1 MRIKST
7 NMMDTLTILIFLHVV
22 YSKLQSS
29 AGNPFPGLYLT
40 PTQYAVPT
48 LHKSPH
54 TTPVAGFMF
63 NNVNHGRDII
73 TSPIPGKCP
82 TPIPIVNRSLSCQHT
97 QMRRLDLS
105 DDQLKQVLS
114 DVGGNYVKDY
124 MATSDDEAQ
133 QNFPNM
139 LSLNDMYEDV
149 DFDGHPDDWA
159 WDYTRTKKELLSQLE
174 EAYRQYYS
182 RSYPDSTTTTTTTT
196 MPKSL
201 QQLLFNRTL
210 YRSENH
216 EDIEVKDTGKVTL
229 KPKSENDPGHLGSGG
244 QEQTGPNLIMGNPG
258 KWREINVN
266 IPLRILAQVLP
277 AKVMYPERKRVR
289 RNAVGSG
296 ETCRD
301 VGAQTNDGYLHLC
314 STCAHTTTLG
324 TDRFP
329 RIINEVWCN
338 TDSKG
343 CLHLGGTAHGSCR
356 QTVVY
361 MTMLRKKPNTCM
373 TIIKDG
379 VHYITD
385 EWEKY
390 AQPIKVACECV
401 VDKRSP
407 FAKYVKP

>member
-1 MRIKST
+1 
-7 NMMDTLTILIFLHVV
+7 MDALTILIFLHVV
-22 YSKLQSS
+22 YSKLQLSS
-29 AGNPFPGLYLT
+29 TGNSFPGLYLI
-40 PTQYAVPT
+40 PTQYAAPT
-48 LHKSPH
+48 IQKSPH
-54 TTPVAGFMF
+54 TTPAAGFIF
-63 NNVNHGRDII
+63 NNVKPERDII

-82 TPIPIVNRSLSCQHT
+82 TPIPIVNRSLSCQQT

-124 MATSDDEAQ
+124 MATSDDEAE

-139 LSLNDMYEDV
+139 LSLNDMYEDA

-159 WDYTRTKKELLSQLE
+159 WDYTRTKRELLSQLE

-182 RSYPDSTTTTTTTT
+182 RSIPDSTSSTTTTT

-201 QQLLFNRTL
+201 LQLLLNRTV
-210 YRSENH
+210 YRSANH
-216 EDIEVKDTGKVTL
+216 EDTEVKDAGEETL
-229 KPKSENDPGHLGSGG
+229 KTKSQKDPGHLRSGG
-244 QEQTGPNLIMGNPG
+244 QEQTSPSLIMSNAG

-266 IPLRILAQVLP
+266 IPLRIVAQVLP
-277 AKVMYPERKRVR
+277 AKVMYPERKRFR
-289 RNAVGSG
+289 RNTDGSG
-296 ETCRD
+296 TEQKYCRD
-301 VGAQTNDGYLHLC
+301 LGEQTNDGYLHMC

-324 TDRFP
+324 PDRFP

-343 CLHLGGTAHGSCR
+343 CLHVGGTAHGSCR

-361 MTMLRKKPNTCM
+361 MTMLRKKQNTCM
-373 TIIKDG
+373 SIIKDG

-390 AQPIKVACECV
+390 AQPIKVGCECV